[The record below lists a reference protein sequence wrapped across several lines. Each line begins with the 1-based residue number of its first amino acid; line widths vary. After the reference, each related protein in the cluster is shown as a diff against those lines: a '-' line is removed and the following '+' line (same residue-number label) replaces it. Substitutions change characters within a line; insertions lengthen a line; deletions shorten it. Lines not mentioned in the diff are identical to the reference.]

1 MATEVR
7 QKILEV
13 SQNLSESTNKDLM
26 NSMELLKQDFEQ
38 TKSNIIY
45 LTKHLDGLEFVYNK
59 ILKEYESRIN
69 GK

>member
-1 MATEVR
+1 MATELR

-13 SQNLSESTNKDLM
+13 SQNLSESTNKDLIGC
-26 NSMELLKQDFEQ
+26 MELLKQDFEQ
-38 TKSNIIY
+38 TKSNIIH
-45 LTKHLDGLEFVYNK
+45 LTKHLEGVEFVYNK

>member
-1 MATEVR
+1 MATELR

-38 TKSNIIY
+38 TKSNIIH
-45 LTKHLDGLEFVYNK
+45 LTKHLDGIEFVYNK
-59 ILKEYESRIN
+59 ILKEYEGRIN

>member
-13 SQNLSESTNKDLM
+13 SQNLSESANKDLI

-38 TKSNIIY
+38 TKSNIIH
-45 LTKHLDGLEFVYNK
+45 LTKHLDGIEFVYNK

>member
-1 MATEVR
+1 MATDVR

-13 SQNLSESTNKDLM
+13 SQNLSETANKDLI

-38 TKSNIIY
+38 TKSNIIH
-45 LTKHLDGLEFVYNK
+45 LTKHLEGVEYVYNK